1 MSAHAKSFPG
11 SFVQPSRKRMLGRA
25 LLLRCPHC
33 GGREIFETVFTLK
46 EHCPTCGL
54 RMQRGE
60 SDYFVGA
67 YLLNLCLV
75 EAILWV
81 GAFACIAVTYPDTP
95 WTLLTW
101 VTGILMI
108 IGCFVCYPFAKT
120 TWLALDLSI
129 RPLSSEELDWHT
141 AGGAQGERVLP
152 HI

>member
-1 MSAHAKSFPG
+1 VHNRSSDASL
-11 SFVQPSRKRMLGRA
+11 SFVQPTRARMVGRA

-33 GGREIFETVFTLK
+33 GGRGIFQTVFTLK
-46 EHCPTCGL
+46 EQCPTCGL

-81 GAFACIAVTYPDTP
+81 GAFACIAVTYPNTP

-101 VTGILMI
+101 ATGILMI
-108 IGCFVCYPFAKT
+108 VGCFVCYPFSKT

-129 RPLSSEELDWHT
+129 RPLTPEEMVWHSE
-141 AGGAQGERVLP
+141 GGTFGDRVLP